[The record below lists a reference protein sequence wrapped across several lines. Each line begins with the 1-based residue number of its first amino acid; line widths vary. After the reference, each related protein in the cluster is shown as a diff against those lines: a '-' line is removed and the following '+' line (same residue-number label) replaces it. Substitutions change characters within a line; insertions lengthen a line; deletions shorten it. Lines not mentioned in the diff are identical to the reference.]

1 MKHRHPHLGA
11 SVALSRIAATAVATF
26 ILIAA
31 ATAAGGILGLVGV
44 DFYSWLRIR
53 ASKQVLQKSRNR
65 EELRELN
72 RGHLGK
78 IEVEVEV
85 EVEELTMGEE
95 LSRRGERGREKE
107 EKDKCWCGEEG
118 MMRASSVE

>member
-31 ATAAGGILGLVGV
+31 AAAAGGILGLVGV

-65 EELRELN
+65 EELGELN

-78 IEVEVEV
+78 IEVEV

-95 LSRRGERGREKE
+95 LSRRGERGRGKE